1 VTVKLPLWEA
11 AQDRIEVPEPLTLAG
26 AAVHAIPLEGL
37 LVVAKLTTPA
47 NPLTGVIV
55 IVEVPGWLTL
65 TLTLVGFAAI
75 AKSRTLYVRV
85 AE

>member
-1 VTVKLPLWEA
+1 VTVKLPLVEA
-11 AQDRIEVPEPLTLAG
+11 AQDRVEVPEPLTLVGAG
-26 AAVHAIPLEGL
+26 VHVIPLEGL
-37 LVVAKLTTPA
+37 LATVKLTTPA

-65 TLTLVGFAAI
+65 TLTLVGLAAI
-75 AKSRTLYVRV
+75 AESRTLYVRV

>member
-1 VTVKLPLWEA
+1 
-11 AQDRIEVPEPLTLAG
+11 
-26 AAVHAIPLEGL
+26 
-37 LVVAKLTTPA
+37 
-47 NPLTGVIV
+47 LTGVIV

>member
-1 VTVKLPLWEA
+1 VKLPLVEA
-11 AQDRIEVPEPLTLAG
+11 AQDRVEVPEPLTLVGAG
-26 AAVHAIPLEGL
+26 VHVIPLEGL
-37 LVVAKLTTPA
+37 LATVKLTTPA

-65 TLTLVGFAAI
+65 TLTLVGLAAI
-75 AKSRTLYVRV
+75 AKSRTLYVRD